1 MGGVQHGRA
10 WYSQAAERKKVVTDS
25 QRQRQ
30 GKKKKRERKKRWL
43 VGGWRGGLAER
54 VSLGLLVPS
63 VITSISHSLSFQ
75 SSLRSELMWAE
86 ICLSLWPSN
95 RLRIST
101 RTKAGSCVLNP
112 IHHPQS
118 SAFNSS
124 KLKVGGGEICWV
136 FLFYLSARITC
147 SSFKNFTRV
156 CLLEKKPVARLYS
169 AASCRGR
176 THPSRWNEK
185 SNC

>member
-1 MGGVQHGRA
+1 MCNVFLKGERERERRGGAA
-10 WYSQAAERKKVVTDS
+10 WSGVTFAGSGEKESCD
-25 QRQRQ
+25 RQPEAKTR
-30 GKKKKRERKKRWL
+30 GKKRGKRGGWW
-43 VGGWRGGLAER
+43 GWSGWRGGPVAER

-86 ICLSLWPSN
+86 ICLSLWPGN
-95 RLRIST
+95 RLRISA

-124 KLKVGGGEICWV
+124 KLKVGGGERSAEPKCFCFISALGSPAHHLRISVASV
-136 FLFYLSARITC
+136 FFRK
-147 SSFKNFTRV
+147 KNP
-156 CLLEKKPVARLYS
+156 L
-169 AASCRGR
+169 
-176 THPSRWNEK
+176 
-185 SNC
+185 

>member
-1 MGGVQHGRA
+1 M
-10 WYSQAAERKKVVTDS
+10 
-25 QRQRQ
+25 
-30 GKKKKRERKKRWL
+30 
-43 VGGWRGGLAER
+43 AER

-86 ICLSLWPSN
+86 ICLSLWPGN
-95 RLRIST
+95 RLRISA

-124 KLKVGGGEICWV
+124 KLKVGGGRDLLSLSV
-136 FLFYLSARITC
+136 SVLFQRSGH
-147 SSFKNFTRV
+147 
-156 CLLEKKPVARLYS
+156 LLII
-169 AASCRGR
+169 
-176 THPSRWNEK
+176 
-185 SNC
+185 